1 MTSAVTNN
9 LRNLLLDQFKGD
21 IESSSRYYVGLA
33 RSEDFTASTD
43 ISSRAE
49 QFKLRNTLQSVKVV
63 SNVSFVVPTI
73 NWNSGTVY
81 EAYNDNDPAQ
91 TNFYVLNS
99 NNEVFICI
107 EQGMDDTYA
116 AVASIVEPTNNTNG
130 KTFRTSDGYKWRFM
144 YKLSNLAISNFKTSS
159 YIPVETM
166 VDSASQLS
174 IPEEVAQRLL
184 QDAAVDGE
192 ILSIAIDGAGSGYLS
207 SSTIN
212 ITGDGN
218 SASFSL
224 TSDGDQIKRVQ
235 VDSDG
240 NGEFSHGSSYSYA
253 ATIPTDGTGA
263 TLRPIIA
270 PAGGLAADPVVSLK
284 SSALM
289 IQLEFQGDETNTILS
304 ENDFGQVALIR
315 SPKKYNSDSD
325 FTSNTGNCLK
335 YFETAPTSDEFVENE
350 LIQKQGGG
358 AIAKVFYHDTINN
371 KLYYFQDQSTG
382 FDLFEGGDTI
392 TNIEGSARS
401 FQIVSVVNPDVDIY
415 SGEIFYLNNIS
426 SAIPREETQTED
438 IRIVIELG

>member
-9 LRNLLLDQFKGD
+9 FRNFLLDQFKGD
-21 IESSSRYYVGLA
+21 IESSNRYYVGLA

-81 EAYNDNDPAQ
+81 EAYDDNDPAQ

-107 EQGMDDTYA
+107 EQGMDGAYA
-116 AVASIVEPTNNTNG
+116 AVGSIVEPTNNTNG

-159 YIPVETM
+159 YIPVKTM

-174 IPEEVAQRLL
+174 VPEEAAQRLL
-184 QDAAVDGE
+184 QDAAIDGE
-192 ILSIAIDGAGSGYLS
+192 ILSIAIDGSGSGYLS
-207 SSTIN
+207 FSTIN
-212 ITGDGN
+212 ITGDGD

-224 TSDGDQIKRVQ
+224 ISDGDQIKGVQ
-235 VDSDG
+235 VDPDG
-240 NGEFSHGSSYSYA
+240 NGEFLHGSSYSYA
-253 ATIPTDGTGA
+253 ASIPTDGTGA
-263 TLRPIIA
+263 ILRPIIA

-289 IQLEFQGDETNTILS
+289 IQLDFQGDETNTILS
-304 ENDFGQVALIR
+304 ENDFGQVALIKD
-315 SPKKYNSDSD
+315 PKKYNSDSD
-325 FTSNTGNCLK
+325 FTSNTGICLK
-335 YFETAPTSDEFVENE
+335 YFDIATNDEFDENE

-382 FDLFEGGDTI
+382 FDLFDGGDTVASV
-392 TNIEGSARS
+392 EGSARS
-401 FQIVSVVNPDVDIY
+401 FQIVNVVNPDVDIY